1 MKKIG
6 IIIGLSAM
14 LSLAFAGAAFAESKT
29 YVPSEEELVTIFN
42 AKKDP
47 SVSESKKQEKSED
60 PEKAVIKIDKET
72 DGKLVISWKSDAE
85 KFHVM
90 LTSSSGNPVF
100 TETTEK
106 KSVTV
111 SDLNPGE
118 IYTFSIVSEI
128 NGNQSDEIKKEIR
141 TLSETNRIIAEDEE
155 EASEM
160 IRGSIVNA
168 GVSPARKGSCVF
180 FLKKNLNGNIENM
193 LDSAFNKIEN
203 GKSIRND
210 VSVFFE
216 SADAR
221 NYGDFEEDYVI
232 DGEKYTKYSFGF
244 TYLTTK
250 KQDAEY
256 EKELKK
262 TEEELGLKGFGT
274 EQDKVLDI
282 VRFVQNHV
290 ADTTDTSGLNNTAYG
305 ALINGKATCGG
316 RAALVNRLLDSAGI
330 RNAVVNFENPGSSHF
345 PNAEKDKEKN
355 QTPAAMQHSINSVF
369 LSGKMIMVDTND
381 ENCMRN
387 IEFFGM

>member
-60 PEKAVIKIDKET
+60 PEKAVVKIDKET

-141 TLSETNRIIAEDEE
+141 TSSETTRMIAEDEE
-155 EASEM
+155 EAAEI

-168 GVSPARKGSCVF
+168 GMSPARKGSCVF
-180 FLKKNLNGNIENM
+180 FLKKDLNGNIENM

-210 VSVFFE
+210 ISVFFE
-216 SADAR
+216 AADAR

-256 EKELKK
+256 KKELERI
-262 TEEELGLKGFGT
+262 EEELGLEGFGM
-274 EQDKVLDI
+274 EQEKVLKI
-282 VRFVQNHV
+282 VRFVQDHV
-290 ADTTDTSGLNNTAYG
+290 TDTTDTSGLNNTAYG
-305 ALINGKATCGG
+305 ALINGKATCNG

-330 RNAVVNFENPGSSHF
+330 QNSIVNCENPGSSHF
-345 PNAEKDKEKN
+345 PNADKDKEKN